1 MNVWASVKS
10 EVKMIKFKDFYVSD
24 SDYEEQMELFQKE
37 HPNAEF
43 IQITGGHMSP
53 ERIWFKYDDKL
64 KEQPKLSIP
73 KKIAE
78 MLDIGYACEGDE
90 ERDHSWLIHN
100 MDDFTSPES
109 YDEFY
114 SWLEDSEDN
123 YSLAIAYLAGKALGV
138 ELVEVTD
145 D

>member
-1 MNVWASVKS
+1 
-10 EVKMIKFKDFYVSD
+10 MIKFKDFYVSD

-78 MLDIGYACEGDE
+78 EV
-90 ERDHSWLIHN
+90 
-100 MDDFTSPES
+100 
-109 YDEFY
+109 DEFAHANWANWQFYFY
-114 SWLEDSEDN
+114 SDEMSEDLIDWLDNGDSEFTN
-123 YSLAIAYLAGKALGV
+123 AKIALAYLNPLTRPF
-138 ELVEVTD
+138 VEVTD
-145 D
+145 E

>member
-1 MNVWASVKS
+1 MKQSTTMLQKHSQKS
-10 EVKMIKFKDFYVSD
+10 EGKMIKLKEFNASD
-24 SDYEEQMELFQKE
+24 SNYKEQMEQFQKE

-78 MLDIGYACEGDE
+78 ELDDKNSTLNNFNWQFFMQNHRQSFWSYSNELNEYAKD
-90 ERDHSWLIHN
+90 IHN
-100 MDDFTSPES
+100 YE
-109 YDEFY
+109 
-114 SWLEDSEDN
+114 
-123 YSLAIAYLAGKALGV
+123 AICAYLNPVTKLF
-138 ELVEVTD
+138 VEVEG
-145 D
+145 

>member
-1 MNVWASVKS
+1 
-10 EVKMIKFKDFYVSD
+10 MIKFKDFYVSD
-24 SDYEEQMELFQKE
+24 SDYEEQMELFQNE

-64 KEQPKLSIP
+64 KEQSKLSIP

-78 MLDIGYACEGDE
+78 LLDISNGDWGNVEIE
-90 ERDHSWLIHN
+90 ELDYWIFPN
-100 MDDFTSPES
+100 IPDGKES
-109 YDEFY
+109 YRSALCEV
-114 SWLEDSEDN
+114 
-123 YSLAIAYLAGKALGV
+123 YLAGKALGV

-145 D
+145 E